1 MLAGRYV
8 LEQELGRS
16 GLGVAWRATD
26 VVLDRRVVVKLL
38 PPELAEDPGFA
49 ARLAERLRAV
59 ALVSH
64 PGLARLLDTGR
75 EDGVA
80 FIVREYVDGGSLR
93 DLLGSEGKVPA
104 DQAARVVGSVLDV
117 LAASH
122 DAGVLHL
129 DLKPENVL
137 IGPDGTVRVCDPVI
151 AQAPVGTSRSQKV
164 PPIDG
169 DGPISPEQISPEQR
183 SGGPVGPRTDVWGAG
198 ALLFELLTGEPP
210 RDGRPVTPR
219 SLRRDTPRALDA
231 AVARALSP
239 DPEDRFASAQ
249 DFADAL
255 RRIADVDYGKAP
267 EVRRSGE
274 GDGMASG
281 ARPPG
286 PLRRSVFRTWLAM
299 PLLIALVAAGSMGA
313 GLWLGEL
320 ELGGPVGI
328 RVRREEVPSSTP
340 AARLARFASVR
351 TLDPFGDG
359 RENDSGLA
367 SAADGDEATAWRSE
381 NYFDGRLNK
390 PGVGLLFDLGV
401 ERTVTGFRLTS
412 PHPGFDFA
420 VVVGD
425 EPATMA
431 DSARATFN
439 ASADTR
445 ESIEPATGR
454 YVLLW
459 ITTVVATGDG
469 NRAEVAEFR
478 VVATG

>member
-38 PPELAEDPGFA
+38 RPELSEDPSFPE
-49 ARLAERLRAV
+49 RLAERLRAV

-75 EDGVA
+75 EDGVE

-104 DQAARVVGSVLDV
+104 DQAARVAGSVLDV

-151 AQAPVGTSRSQKV
+151 ARAPVGTGRSQPV
-164 PPIDG
+164 SPIDG
-169 DGPISPEQISPEQR
+169 DGPIPPERS
-183 SGGPVGPRTDVWGAG
+183 SGGPVDPRTDVWGAG

-249 DFADAL
+249 DFAEAL

-267 EVRRSGE
+267 GVWQSGE

-367 SAADGDEATAWRSE
+367 FAADGDEATAWRSE

-401 ERTVTGFRLTS
+401 ERTITGFRLTS

-425 EPATMA
+425 DPEAMA
-431 DSARATFN
+431 DSARATFT

-445 ESIEPATGR
+445 ESIEPASGR

-459 ITTVVATGDG
+459 ITTVVRTGDG

-478 VVATG
+478 VVATS

>member
-1 MLAGRYV
+1 VLAGRYV

-38 PPELAEDPGFA
+38 PPELAEDPGFPE
-49 ARLAERLRAV
+49 RLAERLRAV

-75 EDGVA
+75 EDGVE

-93 DLLGSEGKVPA
+93 DLLESEGKVPA

-137 IGPDGTVRVCDPVI
+137 IGPDGTVRVSDPVI
-151 AQAPVGTSRSQKV
+151 ARAPVGTARSQKGAS
-164 PPIDG
+164 IDG
-169 DGPISPEQISPEQR
+169 DGPIPPEQTG
-183 SGGPVGPRTDVWGAG
+183 GGPVDPRTDVWAAG

-219 SLRRDTPRALDA
+219 SLRRDTPRELDA

-239 DPEDRFASAQ
+239 EPEDRFASPQ
-249 DFADAL
+249 EFAESL
-255 RRIADVDYGKAP
+255 RRIWGEAGPPLGVAVGPSPRPAAAP
-267 EVRRSGE
+267 PLSRHRS
-274 GDGMASG
+274 
-281 ARPPG
+281 
-286 PLRRSVFRTWLAM
+286 LFRTWLAM
-299 PLLIALVAAGSMGA
+299 PLLIAFVAAGSVGA

-328 RVRREEVPSSTP
+328 RVKREEVPSSTP
-340 AARLARFASVR
+340 AARLARFAVR
-351 TLDPFGDG
+351 TFDPFGDG

-420 VVVGD
+420 VLVGD
-425 EPATMA
+425 DPATMA
-431 DSARATFN
+431 DSARTTFT

>member
-1 MLAGRYV
+1 M
-8 LEQELGRS
+8 
-16 GLGVAWRATD
+16 
-26 VVLDRRVVVKLL
+26 VLDRRVVVKLL
-38 PPELAEDPGFA
+38 RPELAEDPGFA
-49 ARLAERLRAV
+49 ERLAERLRAV

-75 EDGVA
+75 EDGVE

-93 DLLGSEGKVPA
+93 DLLGSEGRMPV

-122 DAGVLHL
+122 EAGVLHL

-137 IGPDGTVRVCDPVI
+137 IGADGTVRVSDPVI
-151 AQAPVGTSRSQKV
+151 AHASVGTGWSQKV
-164 PPIDG
+164 AIEGDRPI
-169 DGPISPEQISPEQR
+169 PPEQR
-183 SGGPVGPRTDVWGAG
+183 SGGPIDSRTDAWGAG

-210 RDGRPVTPR
+210 RYGRPVTPR
-219 SLRRDTPRALDA
+219 SIRRDTPRELDA

-239 DPEDRFASAQ
+239 EPEDRFASAQ
-249 DFADAL
+249 DFGEAL
-255 RRIADVDYGKAP
+255 RRIAGVEHAKAP
-267 EVRRSGE
+267 GVWRSGE
-274 GDGMASG
+274 GVSG
-281 ARPPG
+281 ARPAAP
-286 PLRRSVFRTWLAM
+286 PRRSVFRTWLAM
-299 PLLIALVAAGSMGA
+299 PLLIALVTAGSVGA

-328 RVRREEVPSSTP
+328 RVKREEVVSSTP
-340 AARLARFASVR
+340 AARLARFASVE
-351 TLDPFGDG
+351 TFDPFGDG

-367 SAADGDEATAWRSE
+367 FAADEDETTAWRSE

-412 PHPGFDFA
+412 PHPGFDFT
-420 VVVGD
+420 VVVGND
-425 EPATMA
+425 PEAMA
-431 DSARATFN
+431 DSARATFT
-439 ASADTR
+439 ASSDTR
-445 ESIEPATGR
+445 ESIEPVTGR

-469 NRAEVAEFR
+469 NRADVAEFR

>member
-38 PPELAEDPGFA
+38 RPELVEDPGFA
-49 ARLAERLRAV
+49 ERLSERLRAV

-75 EDGVA
+75 EDGVE

-151 AQAPVGTSRSQKV
+151 AQAPVGTGRSQKV
-164 PPIDG
+164 APIDG
-169 DGPISPEQISPEQR
+169 DGPIPPEQR
-183 SGGPVGPRTDVWGAG
+183 DGGPVDPRTDVWGAG

-219 SLRRDTPRALDA
+219 SLRRDTPRELDA

-239 DPEDRFASAQ
+239 EPEDRFASPHE
-249 DFADAL
+249 FAESL
-255 RRIADVDYGKAP
+255 RRIWGETGPPLGAAVGPSQPTAAP
-267 EVRRSGE
+267 
-274 GDGMASG
+274 
-281 ARPPG
+281 PPIAH
-286 PLRRSVFRTWLAM
+286 RSVFRTWLAM
-299 PLLIALVAAGSMGA
+299 PLLIALVAAGSVGA

-328 RVRREEVPSSTP
+328 RVKREEVPSSTP

-351 TLDPFGDG
+351 TFDPFGDG

-367 SAADGDEATAWRSE
+367 SAADGDEATVWKSE

-412 PHPGFDFA
+412 PYPGFDFA

-425 EPATMA
+425 EPKTMA
-431 DSARATFN
+431 DSARATFT

-445 ESIEPATGR
+445 ESIEPAAGR

>member
-1 MLAGRYV
+1 VLAGRYV

-38 PPELAEDPGFA
+38 RPELAEDPGFA
-49 ARLAERLRAV
+49 ERLVERLRAV

-75 EDGVA
+75 EDGVE
-80 FIVREYVDGGSLR
+80 FIVREYVEGGSLR
-93 DLLGSEGKVPA
+93 DLLDSEGKVPA

-117 LAASH
+117 LTASH
-122 DAGVLHL
+122 DAGILHL

-151 AQAPVGTSRSQKV
+151 AQAPVGTGRSQTV
-164 PPIDG
+164 APIEG
-169 DGPISPEQISPEQR
+169 DGPIPPEQR
-183 SGGPVGPRTDVWGAG
+183 SGGPVDPRTDVWGAG

-219 SLRRDTPRALDA
+219 SLRRDTPRELDA

-239 DPEDRFASAQ
+239 EPEDRFASPH
-249 DFADAL
+249 DFAESI
-255 RRIADVDYGKAP
+255 RRIWGEAGPPLAVPVGPSPQPEAAP
-267 EVRRSGE
+267 PMSRHR
-274 GDGMASG
+274 A
-281 ARPPG
+281 
-286 PLRRSVFRTWLAM
+286 VFRTWLAM
-299 PLLIALVAAGSMGA
+299 PLLIALVTAGSVGA

-328 RVRREEVPSSTP
+328 QVKREEVPSSTP

-351 TLDPFGDG
+351 TFDPFGDG

-425 EPATMA
+425 DPATMA
-431 DSARATFN
+431 DSARATFT

-445 ESIEPATGR
+445 ESIEPAAGR